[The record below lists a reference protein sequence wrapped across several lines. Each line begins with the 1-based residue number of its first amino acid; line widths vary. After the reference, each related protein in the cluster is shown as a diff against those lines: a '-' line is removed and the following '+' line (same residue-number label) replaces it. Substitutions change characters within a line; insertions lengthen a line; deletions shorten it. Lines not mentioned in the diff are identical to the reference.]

1 MGLFYTKKKEDTD
14 EKTVPTT
21 EFIRRMV
28 SNNQDSKKEPELPR
42 TETEK

>member
-28 SNNQDSKKEPELPR
+28 SNNKDPEKETELPR